1 MDIDT
6 SLKPYRPWSSRD
18 YAALAVLVVLA
29 ALLFCT
35 GLSLRSLWGSEGRW
49 AVIAREMMRGGNYFL
64 PTING
69 SVYFDKPLLSYWAI
83 VPFSLFSGVTEV
95 SARLPGALAGIGTV
109 ALVFTMGRGL
119 FGYVPGFIAG
129 LLLMTTVMFGFWSR
143 TASAEILNLVAIWSM
158 LWVLP
163 KGDEKRSFA
172 RYLLFY
178 LIGAASS
185 FCKGPLALAVALAAV
200 FALSCAD
207 LFLDARQA
215 GVRGIR
221 ERVVHRFHWILSLKG
236 VLAALCG
243 LTLFAVL
250 LFLPVIVTGSWD
262 AVLLMWREN
271 VLRFVRPF
279 DHVEPFY
286 AYFKH
291 LPVFLL
297 PWTFIAAA
305 SLAYMSTWEED
316 WRRRWLAVVA
326 FTIFMFF
333 TISGSRR
340 SYYILPVVPAF
351 ALIMGRCLAGFF
363 SSPEG
368 KFSVVM
374 KTVLIATAFLPVLAG
389 LTMIVGY
396 FKLHEYRHLSL
407 VFLGPAVTIAGAAAL
422 FFIFRKR
429 YAGGFVAVAFLMIG
443 ILLWVFTA
451 GASLAEKKRTL
462 KPFAQEARGLLL
474 NVDSRTVAMYGVGN
488 SSFLFYLDPPAPIRA
503 FKDLKEVCAFI
514 AATPGGYLVTE
525 ETFSESV
532 EKTCRSSSLS
542 RVLVQISEAEKKDG
556 NDLVLFQ
563 VPNGGEE
570 RPGED
575 DKEGEDWDSEA

>member
-6 SLKPYRPWSSRD
+6 GLKPYRPWSSRD
-18 YAALAVLVVLA
+18 YAALAVLVALA

-178 LIGAASS
+178 LIGAAAS

-221 ERVVHRFHWILSLKG
+221 GRVVHRFQWILSLKG
-236 VLAALCG
+236 ILAALCG
-243 LTLFAVL
+243 
-250 LFLPVIVTGSWD
+250 
-262 AVLLMWREN
+262 
-271 VLRFVRPF
+271 
-279 DHVEPFY
+279 
-286 AYFKH
+286 
-291 LPVFLL
+291 
-297 PWTFIAAA
+297 
-305 SLAYMSTWEED
+305 
-316 WRRRWLAVVA
+316 
-326 FTIFMFF
+326 
-333 TISGSRR
+333 
-340 SYYILPVVPAF
+340 
-351 ALIMGRCLAGFF
+351 
-363 SSPEG
+363 
-368 KFSVVM
+368 
-374 KTVLIATAFLPVLAG
+374 
-389 LTMIVGY
+389 
-396 FKLHEYRHLSL
+396 
-407 VFLGPAVTIAGAAAL
+407 
-422 FFIFRKR
+422 
-429 YAGGFVAVAFLMIG
+429 
-443 ILLWVFTA
+443 
-451 GASLAEKKRTL
+451 
-462 KPFAQEARGLLL
+462 
-474 NVDSRTVAMYGVGN
+474 
-488 SSFLFYLDPPAPIRA
+488 
-503 FKDLKEVCAFI
+503 
-514 AATPGGYLVTE
+514 
-525 ETFSESV
+525 
-532 EKTCRSSSLS
+532 
-542 RVLVQISEAEKKDG
+542 
-556 NDLVLFQ
+556 
-563 VPNGGEE
+563 
-570 RPGED
+570 
-575 DKEGEDWDSEA
+575 